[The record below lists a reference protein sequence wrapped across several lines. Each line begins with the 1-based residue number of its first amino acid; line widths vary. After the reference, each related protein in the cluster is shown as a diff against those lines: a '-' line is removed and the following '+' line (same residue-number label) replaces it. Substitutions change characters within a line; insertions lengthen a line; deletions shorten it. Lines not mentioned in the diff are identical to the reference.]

1 MTEQAYRCWLQYET
15 ILNKQE
21 EAHYWSYVQTIS
33 LQKETLIGQAI
44 KRELNLAVESMF
56 GKTST
61 WQEDA
66 QLVLTTVADKARL
79 RKHGINQEEIAELN
93 EEGYIIKEKDNQ
105 LIVVGASEKGL
116 LYGVFHLLRLISQKQ
131 SLTDL
136 TIQDA
141 PQNQI
146 RMLNQWDNIDGS
158 IERGYSGQSIFY
170 SNGTVTTDEKRLTD
184 YARLLASVGIN
195 AISINNVNVWKEETH
210 LISERYLTDVQ
221 RLEEIFQ
228 SYGVTVYLSINF
240 ASPIELGHLDTA
252 DPLDAGVQQWWK
264 EKVAEIYSYMPRFGG
279 FVVKADSEHRPG
291 PFTYERD
298 HADGANLLADALSP
312 YNGMVIWRCFV
323 YNCMQD
329 WRDRKTDRARAA
341 YDHFVPLDGRFRDNV
356 VLQIKN
362 GPMDFQVREPVS
374 PLFGALQQTNQL
386 LEFQITQEY
395 LGQQKDLCYLVPMWK
410 EVLQFDTKVQGEGST
425 VQSIVN
431 GSLYQAKISGIAAVA
446 NSGDEQSWTG
456 HTLAQANL
464 FGYVRLTW
472 NADLTAEEILHEWIV
487 LTFGHEEKLKRV
499 LSEMLLASWSIYEN
513 YTTPLGIGWMVNPNH
528 HYGVNVDG
536 YEYSRWG
543 TYHFAD
549 REGLG
554 VDRTRE
560 SGTAFVDQYA
570 NENADRFNALDQ
582 CPDDLLLFF
591 IHVPYTHRLKNGKTV
606 IQHYYDSHFEG
617 VTDVEW
623 LISEWQSLKPLID
636 PYRYTNV
643 AERLQLQL
651 SNARE
656 WRDQVNTYFLRK
668 SGIADADGRKM
679 YE

>member
-1 MTEQAYRCWLQYET
+1 M
-15 ILNKQE
+15 
-21 EAHYWSYVQTIS
+21 
-33 LQKETLIGQAI
+33 
-44 KRELNLAVESMF
+44 
-56 GKTST
+56 
-61 WQEDA
+61 
-66 QLVLTTVADKARL
+66 
-79 RKHGINQEEIAELN
+79 
-93 EEGYIIKEKDNQ
+93 
-105 LIVVGASEKGL
+105 
-116 LYGVFHLLRLISQKQ
+116 
-131 SLTDL
+131 
-136 TIQDA
+136 
-141 PQNQI
+141 
-146 RMLNQWDNIDGS
+146 
-158 IERGYSGQSIFY
+158 
-170 SNGTVTTDEKRLTD
+170 
-184 YARLLASVGIN
+184 
-195 AISINNVNVWKEETH
+195 
-210 LISERYLTDVQ
+210 
-221 RLEEIFQ
+221 
-228 SYGVTVYLSINF
+228 
-240 ASPIELGHLDTA
+240 
-252 DPLDAGVQQWWK
+252 
-264 EKVAEIYSYMPRFGG
+264 
-279 FVVKADSEHRPG
+279 
-291 PFTYERD
+291 
-298 HADGANLLADALSP
+298 
-312 YNGMVIWRCFV
+312 
-323 YNCMQD
+323 
-329 WRDRKTDRARAA
+329 
-341 YDHFVPLDGRFRDNV
+341 
-356 VLQIKN
+356 
-362 GPMDFQVREPVS
+362 
-374 PLFGALQQTNQL
+374 
-386 LEFQITQEY
+386 
-395 LGQQKDLCYLVPMWK
+395 
-410 EVLQFDTKVQGEGST
+410 
-425 VQSIVN
+425 
-431 GSLYQAKISGIAAVA
+431 
-446 NSGDEQSWTG
+446 
-456 HTLAQANL
+456 
-464 FGYVRLTW
+464 
-472 NADLTAEEILHEWIV
+472 HEWIV

-591 IHVPYTHRLKNGKTV
+591 HHVPYTHRLKNGKTV